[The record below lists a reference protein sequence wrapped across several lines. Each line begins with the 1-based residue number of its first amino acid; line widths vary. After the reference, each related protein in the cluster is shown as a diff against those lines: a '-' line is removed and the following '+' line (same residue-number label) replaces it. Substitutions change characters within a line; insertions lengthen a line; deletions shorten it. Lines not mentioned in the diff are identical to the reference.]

1 MRAKNTCVA
10 HHPAV
15 AALSGAVITAVLFIA
30 AIAILNSYREAKAI
44 PAGWKRIPLQGI
56 SYKDFAWTTDA
67 VVLQNGTLVLSLDGG
82 QRQLVVKPEGRDK
95 DHFTTRILSLVSPLT
110 STCPPS
116 GLAPLNNS
124 DVLAASGREVFL
136 VSTERLSSETFATV
150 SDLFIQRL
158 ARSPNGRIFG
168 LVNQFLGRDDTNIK
182 LFEIDAKG
190 IENEVRLQKPD
201 NIFGDSHV
209 IDISANNKE
218 LMVLIQNEFR
228 MKLAKYALDSLKL
241 QSCETA
247 AYFVGDVWEAQQAR
261 ILNTPGGT
269 LVYCAS
275 RIREI
280 QNGKPEVVLKLG
292 LPDASLVAY
301 DSTNSR
307 IYALV
312 PKDDAFRYLCYRQVQ
327 LVVK

>member
-1 MRAKNTCVA
+1 MRAIKICVA
-10 HHPAV
+10 RHPAV
-15 AALSGAVITAVLFIA
+15 AALSGAAITAVLFIA
-30 AIAILNSYREAKAI
+30 AIAILHSYKEAKAT

-56 SYKDFAWTTDA
+56 SYKDFAWITDA
-67 VVLQNGTLVLSLDGG
+67 VVLQSGALVLSLDGG
-82 QRQLVVKPEGRDK
+82 QRQLVVKPVGIGK
-95 DHFTTRILSLVSPLT
+95 NHFTTRILNLVSPLT

-124 DVLAASGREVFL
+124 DVLAASGSKLYL

-150 SDLFIQRL
+150 SDLFTQRL
-158 ARSPNGRIFG
+158 AHSPNGRIFG
-168 LVNQFLGRDDTNIK
+168 LVNQFLGRDDTNLK
-182 LFEIDAKG
+182 LFEIDAQG
-190 IENEVRLQKPD
+190 TEREVILQKPD
-201 NIFGDSHV
+201 SIYGESHV
-209 IDISANNKE
+209 IDINANDTE
-218 LMVLIQNEFR
+218 LLVLIQNEFR

-261 ILNTPGGT
+261 ILNAPGGT

-275 RIREI
+275 RIHEI

-301 DSTNSR
+301 DSANSR
-307 IYALV
+307 MYALV